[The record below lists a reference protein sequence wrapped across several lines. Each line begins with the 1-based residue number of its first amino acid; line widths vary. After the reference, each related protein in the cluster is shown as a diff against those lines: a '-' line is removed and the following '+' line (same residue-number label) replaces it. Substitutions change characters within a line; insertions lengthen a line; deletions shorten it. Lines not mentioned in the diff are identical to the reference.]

1 MPEHVTVMILCGSP
15 RKASVTHR
23 ALELAAGGI
32 ESAGGRV
39 VWADEWIGRLPF
51 CSEENTGDPV
61 LRAFKERAAE
71 AEGFLLG
78 SPEYH
83 GSLSG
88 LLKNAL
94 DCLYLDETENKW
106 AALVATAGGRQGAA
120 GTLNAM
126 RLIARALRMWV
137 IHDQVSIASAHKLLD
152 ETGGFTDGE
161 IEARLR
167 SLGARLVEAVR
178 AARGR
183 GDAGS
188 V

>member
-1 MPEHVTVMILCGSP
+1 MSDDVTIMVLCGSL

-23 ALELAAGGI
+23 ALEVAALGI
-32 ESAGGRV
+32 ESAGGRA

-51 CSEENTGDPV
+51 CSEDSAGDPAV
-61 LRAFKERAAE
+61 QAFKARAA
-71 AEGFLLG
+71 AADGFLMG

-94 DCLYLDETENKW
+94 DCLYLDETEDKW

-126 RLIARALRMWV
+126 RLIARAVRMWV

-152 ETGGFTDGE
+152 GSGAFTDAE
-161 IEARLR
+161 IEDRLR
-167 SLGARLVEAVR
+167 GLGARLVDAVR

-183 GDAGS
+183 EGART